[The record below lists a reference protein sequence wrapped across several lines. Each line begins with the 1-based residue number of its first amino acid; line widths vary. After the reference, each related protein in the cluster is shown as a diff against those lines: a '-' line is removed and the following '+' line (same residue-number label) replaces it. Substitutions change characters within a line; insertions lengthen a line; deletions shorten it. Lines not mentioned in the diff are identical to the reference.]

1 MKSKAIPIGVVMCL
15 GLAVY
20 SKADTKSEIV
30 CRVTY
35 LSELM
40 IDTDMSTSD
49 FYKVYTEMGAEGF
62 CEKDFIAIKE

>member
-1 MKSKAIPIGVVMCL
+1 MKSEDTPIGVVMCL

-20 SKADTKSEIV
+20 SEADSNSDVV
-30 CRVTY
+30 CRVKY

-40 IDTDMSTSD
+40 IDQDMSTAD